1 MIEEPRKMTTL
12 ETTSLPNISCSHHGS
27 CGVSCNPSNLFSNV
41 MSKVSQN
48 IDRNE
53 ERAQESEVKER
64 FSIEWKQVHKTFLLK
79 FDVSIKLKSARN

>member
-1 MIEEPRKMTTL
+1 MIKEPRKMTTL

-41 MSKVSQN
+41 MTKVSQN

-64 FSIEWKQVHKTFLLK
+64 FSIEWKQVHKKLLSK
-79 FDVSIKLKSARN
+79 RNVSTKLKPARN